1 MAENKYLTFMLE
13 PESYGI
19 HILKVKEI
27 IGMMEIT
34 HVPRMPNFVKGVI
47 NLRGK
52 IIPVMDLRVK
62 FGLKQQAY
70 KERTC
75 IIVVEIEQGGV
86 LKQNGLVVDTVSE
99 VLKIDDANVEEP
111 PKYGGTFNNG
121 FLTGIGKVKEKV
133 IMLLDT
139 DKIFSE
145 KELDALKGMDEE
157 ASA

>member
-1 MAENKYLTFMLE
+1 MAENKYLTFVLE

-27 IGMMEIT
+27 IGMMDIT
-34 HVPRMPNFVKGVI
+34 HVPRMPDFVKGVI

-52 IIPVMDLRVK
+52 IIPVMDLRIK
-62 FGLKQQAY
+62 FGLKQEDY

-75 IIVVEIEQGGV
+75 IIVVEIDQGGV
-86 LKQNGLVVDTVSE
+86 FKQNGLVVDTVSE
-99 VLKIDDANVEEP
+99 VLKIDDTQVEEP
-111 PKYGGTFNNG
+111 PKYGNSYSNG
-121 FLTGIGKVKEKV
+121 FLTGIGKVKDKV

-145 KELDALKGMDEE
+145 GELEILKNINEN
-157 ASA
+157 ATN